1 MLNYLLNKFGLY
13 IYKPV
18 IDLVDKKQFNKL
30 NQIKNI
36 DDFVIIENIY
46 LIIYNNKI
54 LKNFYNSLN
63 IKYKNIVINN
73 LKIF

>member
-1 MLNYLLNKFGLY
+1 MLNHLLNKFGLY

-18 IDLVDKKQFNKL
+18 IDLVDKKQFNKS

-36 DDFVIIENIY
+36 DDFVIIENIC

-54 LKNFYNSLN
+54 LKIFCNSLN